1 MNKSKAQTVPAKTQ
15 APPPAPK
22 TSWKDRLSEG
32 DYQ

>member
-15 APPPAPK
+15 APPAPK